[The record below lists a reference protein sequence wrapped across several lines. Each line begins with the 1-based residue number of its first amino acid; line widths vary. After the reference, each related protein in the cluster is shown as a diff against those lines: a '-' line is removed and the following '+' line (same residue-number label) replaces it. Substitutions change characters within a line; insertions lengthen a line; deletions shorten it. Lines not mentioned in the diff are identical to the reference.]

1 MIDLHCHFLPGVDD
15 GAADADEA
23 LALAR
28 ASLAQGIGV
37 AVLTPHLHPG
47 RYSAGRG
54 RLRAVFEDYVRLLA
68 AHGVGLELRLACEM
82 RVCAETVAL
91 LRAGQVSFVGRVGSA
106 RVLLVEFPHDRLPP
120 GSLELMRHLVS
131 QGIRPLIAHPER
143 NRAVMRQPELIRPF
157 VDAGCWLQLTAASVT
172 GEFGAAA
179 QATARYL
186 VEEDLAWVLATDA
199 HNMKHRPPCLAE
211 GRAVLAEWVGDAI
224 ARRMVSDR
232 PAQIL
237 GLVRKGT
244 DLAAGHARVAG
255 SEPPLRA
262 APMRLQAVRAHG

>member
-15 GAADADEA
+15 GAQDAEEA
-23 LALAR
+23 LGLAR
-28 ASLAQGIGV
+28 ASVAQGIRV

-54 RLRAVFEDYVRLLA
+54 RLRAVFDDFVRLLA
-68 AHGVGLELRLACEM
+68 VRGVPLDLHLACEM
-82 RVCAETVAL
+82 RICAESVAL
-91 LRAGQVSFVGRVGSA
+91 LRAGQVAFVGRVGGA

-120 GSLELMRHLVS
+120 GSLELMRHLVA

-143 NRAVMRQPELIRPF
+143 NRAVMRQPELVRPF

-172 GEFGAAA
+172 GEFGAGAQRAA
-179 QATARYL
+179 RHL
-186 VEEDLAWVLATDA
+186 VEEELAWLLATDA
-199 HNMKHRPPCLAE
+199 HNLAHRPPRLAE
-211 GRAVLAEWVGDAI
+211 GRAVLVDWVGESI

-237 GLVRKGT
+237 GLHK
-244 DLAAGHARVAG
+244 AGATGGIAG
-255 SEPPLRA
+255 
-262 APMRLQAVRAHG
+262 

>member
-15 GAADADEA
+15 GAHDAGEA
-23 LALAR
+23 LELAR
-28 ASLAQGIGV
+28 ASVAQGIRA

-54 RLRAVFEDYVRLLA
+54 RLRAVFDDFVHQLA
-68 AHGVGLELRLACEM
+68 AHGIPLAVRLACEM
-82 RVCAETVAL
+82 RVCAESVAL
-91 LRAGQVSFVGRVGSA
+91 LRAGQVSFVGRAGAA

-120 GSLELMRHLVS
+120 GSLELMRHLVA

-172 GEFGAAA
+172 GEFGAGAQRAA
-179 QATARYL
+179 RHL
-186 VEEDLAWVLATDA
+186 VEEELAWILATDA
-199 HNMKHRPPCLAE
+199 HSLRHRPPRLAE
-211 GRAVLAEWVGDAI
+211 GRAVLADWVGEPV

-237 GLVRKGT
+237 GLDRDDAGAQAK
-244 DLAAGHARVAG
+244 AA
-255 SEPPLRA
+255 RA
-262 APMRLQAVRAHG
+262 